1 MSKTIK
7 YTVIG
12 LMLLLGAGFLVIT
25 FTMDSIVRSNIE
37 KIGSEMT
44 GTRVTVDG
52 ASISLFSGEGAITG
66 FRVGNPEGYSTE
78 HAMIMND
85 FFIRLDVK
93 SLLSDEI
100 IIEEIIITG
109 PSVYV
114 EQKLTGNNL
123 RTILNSINKAAP
135 KKASPDEKTSDT
147 ELLIRHFLL
156 QDGTVNLHTS
166 IGGERSAW
174 VKMSTI
180 ELHDLG
186 RGRERQAVEQI
197 VAQIADRIITE
208 ALKSG
213 AKSGTEQIKDLIE
226 GVFR

>member
-12 LMLLLGAGFLVIT
+12 LILLLGAGFLVIT
-25 FTMDSIVRSNIE
+25 FTMDSFIRSKIE

-52 ASISLFSGEGAITG
+52 VSISPFSGEGTITG

-78 HAMIMND
+78 HAMEMND

-135 KKASPDEKTSDT
+135 KEASPDKTSDA
-147 ELLIRHFLL
+147 ELLIKHFLL
-156 QDGTVNLHTS
+156 QDGMVNLHTS

-174 VKMSTI
+174 VKMSMI

-186 RGRERQAVEQI
+186 RDNKRQAVEQI
-197 VAQIADRIITE
+197 VAQIADRIIAE

-213 AKSGTEQIKDLIE
+213 AKSGTEQVKDMIE
-226 GVFR
+226 GVFK